1 MLALILSPFYVA
13 IIYWVCRRWYK
24 FISALNIKNKRL
36 DFWLKHFSWSM
47 FLLTIFI
54 GLAFILPED
63 NFLRRPLFKIGA
75 YWLGISLY
83 LILYVALIDLLRWIY
98 SKVFKDKYNDFYAR
112 TICTLLIIVLTGV
125 TSIYGII
132 NAKIVRTT
140 EYEITINKDGGNFK
154 EMTIAMFGD
163 PQFGYNI
170 GEYHL
175 KQAVDIIN
183 KNDVDIV
190 CVAGDIFDN
199 QYSAIKHP
207 DKLIEL
213 FNQIKSKYGM
223 YAVLGNHDVEEP
235 ILCGFTFNDDDLE
248 NKLASKEMLE
258 FIRKSGMVLLYD
270 ENVIINDS
278 VNLYGR
284 ADQERPNLGNITR
297 KESGDIFKEVDTTK
311 PLFVLDHEP
320 REYDELE
327 KAGVDLMMAG
337 HTHDGQ
343 LWPTK
348 IATDIIW
355 ENAYGLWVK
364 NAFHAITTSG
374 LGLFGPN
381 MRVGTIA
388 EVCIIHVKFREVV
401 IPIFLYN

>member
-24 FISALNIKNKRL
+24 FVSALNIKNKRL

-83 LILYVALIDLLRWIY
+83 LILYVAVIDLLRWIY
-98 SKVFKDKYNDFYAR
+98 SKIFKDKYNEFYAR
-112 TICTLLIIVLTGV
+112 TICTLLIIILTAV

-140 EYEITINKDGGNFK
+140 EYDITINKDGGNFK

-190 CVAGDIFDN
+190 CVVGDIFDN
-199 QYSAIKHP
+199 QYSAIKNP
-207 DKLIEL
+207 DKLIDL

-235 ILCGFTFNDDDLE
+235 ILCGFTFNDETLE
-248 NKLASKEMLE
+248 NKLASKEMLD

-297 KESGDIFKEVDTTK
+297 KESGELFKEVDVSK
-311 PLFVLDHEP
+311 PIMVLDHEP

-388 EVCIIHVKFREVV
+388 EVCIIHVKFR
-401 IPIFLYN
+401 

>member
-24 FISALNIKNKRL
+24 FVNALNIKNKRL
-36 DFWLKHFSWSM
+36 EWWLKHFSWSM
-47 FLLTIFI
+47 FILTLII
-54 GLAFILPED
+54 GIAFLLPES
-63 NFLRRPLFKIGA
+63 FSLKRPLSQIGS
-75 YWLGISLY
+75 YWLGVSLY
-83 LILYVALIDLLRWIY
+83 LILFVALIDLIRWIY
-98 SKVFKDKYNDFYAR
+98 SKIKKDKYDDFKAR
-112 TICTLLIIVLTGV
+112 IICTILIIVCTTGV
-125 TSIYGII
+125 SIYGII

-140 EYEITINKDGGNFK
+140 EYTIEIDKDGGDFD
-154 EMTIAMFGD
+154 EMTIALFGD

-183 KNDVDIV
+183 SYDVDLVAI
-190 CVAGDIFDN
+190 AGDIFDN
-199 QYSAIKHP
+199 QYSAIKDP

-213 FNQIKSKYGM
+213 FNQIESKYGM

-235 ILCGFTFNDDDLE
+235 ILCGFTFNDKDIS
-248 NKLASKEMLE
+248 NKVASEEMLE
-258 FIRKSGMVLLYD
+258 FIEKSNITLLYD

-278 VNLYGR
+278 INLYGR
-284 ADQERPNLGNITR
+284 ADEERPNLGNTTR
-297 KESGDIFKEVDTTK
+297 KSADEIKEEIDSTK
-311 PLFVLDHEP
+311 PLLVLDHEP
-320 REYDELE
+320 RDYDELE
-327 KAGVDLMMAG
+327 TIGTDLMMAG

-355 ENAYGLWVK
+355 TNPYGLYV
-364 NAFHAITTSG
+364 NNNFHAITTSG

-388 EVCIIHVKFREVV
+388 EVCIIHIKFK
-401 IPIFLYN
+401 

>member
-36 DFWLKHFSWSM
+36 DFWLKHFSWSI

-112 TICTLLIIVLTGV
+112 TICTLLIIVLTGA

-190 CVAGDIFDN
+190 CVVGDIFDN

-248 NKLASKEMLE
+248 NKLASKEMLD
-258 FIRKSGMVLLYD
+258 FIKKSGMVLLYD

-355 ENAYGLWVK
+355 ENPYGLWVK

-388 EVCIIHVKFREVV
+388 EVCIIHVKFR
-401 IPIFLYN
+401 

>member
-112 TICTLLIIVLTGV
+112 LICTLLIIVLTGA

-140 EYEITINKDGGNFK
+140 EYDITINKDGGNFK

-190 CVAGDIFDN
+190 CVVGDIFDN
-199 QYSAIKHP
+199 QYSAIKNP
-207 DKLIEL
+207 DKLIDL

-248 NKLASKEMLE
+248 NKLASKEMLD
-258 FIRKSGMVLLYD
+258 FIKKSGMVLLYD

-388 EVCIIHVKFREVV
+388 EVCIIHVKFR
-401 IPIFLYN
+401 

>member
-98 SKVFKDKYNDFYAR
+98 SKLFKDKYNDFYAR
-112 TICTLLIIVLTGV
+112 LICTLLIIVLTGA

-140 EYEITINKDGGNFK
+140 EYDITINKDGGNFK

-190 CVAGDIFDN
+190 CVVGDIFDN

-207 DKLIEL
+207 DKLIDL
-213 FNQIKSKYGM
+213 FKQIKSKYGM

-248 NKLASKEMLE
+248 NKLASKEMLD
-258 FIRKSGMVLLYD
+258 FIKKSGMVLLYD

-388 EVCIIHVKFREVV
+388 EVCIIHVKFR
-401 IPIFLYN
+401 

>member
-140 EYEITINKDGGNFK
+140 EYKITINKDGGNFK

-190 CVAGDIFDN
+190 CVVGDIFDN

-207 DKLIEL
+207 DKINDL
-213 FNQIKSKYGM
+213 FNQIKSKHGM

-248 NKLASKEMLE
+248 NKLASKEMLD
-258 FIRKSGMVLLYD
+258 FIKKSGMVLLYD

-355 ENAYGLWVK
+355 ENPYGLWVK

-388 EVCIIHVKFREVV
+388 EVCIIHVKFR
-401 IPIFLYN
+401 

>member
-112 TICTLLIIVLTGV
+112 TICALLIIVLTGV

-190 CVAGDIFDN
+190 CVVGDIFDN
-199 QYSAIKHP
+199 QYSAIKNP
-207 DKLIEL
+207 DKLIDL

-235 ILCGFTFNDDDLE
+235 ILCGFTFNDDDIK
-248 NKLASKEMLE
+248 NKLASKEMLD

-270 ENVIINDS
+270 ENVIINNS

-297 KESGDIFKEVDTTK
+297 KESGDLFKEVDVSK
-311 PLFVLDHEP
+311 PIMVLDHEP

-343 LWPTK
+343 LLPTK

-355 ENAYGLWVK
+355 ENPYGLWVK

-388 EVCIIHVKFREVV
+388 EVCIIYVKFR
-401 IPIFLYN
+401 

>member
-112 TICTLLIIVLTGV
+112 TICALLIIVLTGV

-190 CVAGDIFDN
+190 CVVGDIFDN
-199 QYSAIKHP
+199 QYSAIKNP
-207 DKLIEL
+207 DKLIDL

-248 NKLASKEMLE
+248 NKLASKEMLD

-297 KESGDIFKEVDTTK
+297 KESGDLFKEVDVSK
-311 PLFVLDHEP
+311 PIMVLDHEP

-355 ENAYGLWVK
+355 ENPYGLWVK

-381 MRVGTIA
+381 MRVGTIT
-388 EVCIIHVKFREVV
+388 EVCIIHVKFR
-401 IPIFLYN
+401 

>member
-98 SKVFKDKYNDFYAR
+98 SKVFKDKYKDFYAR
-112 TICTLLIIVLTGV
+112 LICTLLIIVLTGA

-190 CVAGDIFDN
+190 CVVGDIFDN

-235 ILCGFTFNDDDLE
+235 ILCGFTFNDDDIE
-248 NKLASKEMLE
+248 NKLASKEMLD
-258 FIRKSGMVLLYD
+258 FIKKSGMVLLYD

-297 KESGDIFKEVDTTK
+297 KESGDIFKEVDTAK

-388 EVCIIHVKFREVV
+388 EVCIIHVKFR
-401 IPIFLYN
+401 

>member
-24 FISALNIKNKRL
+24 FVSALNIKNKRL

-83 LILYVALIDLLRWIY
+83 LILYVAVIDLLRWIY
-98 SKVFKDKYNDFYAR
+98 SKVFKDKYNEFYAR
-112 TICTLLIIVLTGV
+112 TICTILIIVLTGA

-140 EYEITINKDGGNFK
+140 EYDITINKDGGNFK

-190 CVAGDIFDN
+190 CVVGDIFDN
-199 QYSAIKHP
+199 QYSAIKNP
-207 DKLIEL
+207 DKLIDL

-235 ILCGFTFNDDDLE
+235 ILCGFTFNDETLE
-248 NKLASKEMLE
+248 NKLASKEMLD

-297 KESGDIFKEVDTTK
+297 KESGELFKEVDVSK
-311 PLFVLDHEP
+311 PIMVLDHEP

-355 ENAYGLWVK
+355 ENPYGLWVK

-388 EVCIIHVKFREVV
+388 EVCIIHVKFK
-401 IPIFLYN
+401 I

>member
-24 FISALNIKNKRL
+24 FVTCLNIKNKRL
-36 DFWLKHFSWSM
+36 DWWLKHFSWSM

-112 TICTLLIIVLTGV
+112 TICTLLIIVLTGA

-199 QYSAIKHP
+199 QYSAIKNP
-207 DKLIEL
+207 DKLIDL

-235 ILCGFTFNDDDLE
+235 ILCGFTFNDDDIE
-248 NKLASKEMLE
+248 NKLASKEMLD
-258 FIRKSGMVLLYD
+258 FIKKSGMVLLYD

-388 EVCIIHVKFREVV
+388 EVCIIHVKFR
-401 IPIFLYN
+401 

>member
-1 MLALILSPFYVA
+1 MLALILAPFYVA

-24 FISALNIKNKRL
+24 FVSALNIKNKRL

-83 LILYVALIDLLRWIY
+83 LILYVAVIDLLRWIY
-98 SKVFKDKYNDFYAR
+98 SKAFKDKYNEFYAR
-112 TICTLLIIVLTGV
+112 TICTSLIIILTGV

-170 GEYHL
+170 GDYHL

-190 CVAGDIFDN
+190 CVVGDIFDN

-235 ILCGFTFNDDDLE
+235 ILCGFTFNDDDLAH
-248 NKLASKEMLE
+248 KLASTEMLD
-258 FIRKSGMVLLYD
+258 FIKKSGMVLLYD

-388 EVCIIHVKFREVV
+388 EVCIIHVKFR
-401 IPIFLYN
+401 

>member
-112 TICTLLIIVLTGV
+112 LICTLLIIVLTGA

-190 CVAGDIFDN
+190 CVVGDIFDN

-248 NKLASKEMLE
+248 NKLASKEMLD
-258 FIRKSGMVLLYD
+258 FIKKSGMVLLYD

-355 ENAYGLWVK
+355 ENPYGLWVK

-381 MRVGTIA
+381 MRVGTVA
-388 EVCIIHVKFREVV
+388 EVCIIHVKFR
-401 IPIFLYN
+401 

>member
-83 LILYVALIDLLRWIY
+83 LILYVAVIDLLRWIY
-98 SKVFKDKYNDFYAR
+98 SKVFKDKYNEFYAR

-190 CVAGDIFDN
+190 CVVGDIFDN

-248 NKLASKEMLE
+248 NKLASKEMLD
-258 FIRKSGMVLLYD
+258 FIKKSGMVLLYD

-388 EVCIIHVKFREVV
+388 EVCIIHVKFR
-401 IPIFLYN
+401 

>member
-112 TICTLLIIVLTGV
+112 TICALLIIVLTGV

-190 CVAGDIFDN
+190 CVVGDIFDN
-199 QYSAIKHP
+199 QYSAIKNP
-207 DKLIEL
+207 DKLIDL

-235 ILCGFTFNDDDLE
+235 ILCGFTFNDGDLA
-248 NKLASKEMLE
+248 NKLASTEMLN
-258 FIRKSGMVLLYD
+258 FIKKSGMVLLYD
-270 ENVIINDS
+270 ENVIINNS

-297 KESGDIFKEVDTTK
+297 KESGDLFKEVDVSK
-311 PLFVLDHEP
+311 PIMVLDHEP

-355 ENAYGLWVK
+355 ENPYGLWVK

-388 EVCIIHVKFREVV
+388 EVCIIHVKFR
-401 IPIFLYN
+401 

>member
-112 TICTLLIIVLTGV
+112 TICTLLIIVLTGA

-199 QYSAIKHP
+199 QYSAIKNP
-207 DKLIEL
+207 DKLIDL

-235 ILCGFTFNDDDLE
+235 ILCGFTFNDDDIE
-248 NKLASKEMLE
+248 NKLASKEMLD
-258 FIRKSGMVLLYD
+258 FIKKSGMVLLYD

-388 EVCIIHVKFREVV
+388 EVCIIHVKFR
-401 IPIFLYN
+401 

>member
-248 NKLASKEMLE
+248 NKLASKEMLD
-258 FIRKSGMVLLYD
+258 FIKKSGMVLLYD

-388 EVCIIHVKFREVV
+388 EVCIIHVKFR
-401 IPIFLYN
+401 

>member
-24 FISALNIKNKRL
+24 FVSALNIKNKRL

-83 LILYVALIDLLRWIY
+83 LILYVAVIDLLRWIY
-98 SKVFKDKYNDFYAR
+98 SKVFKDKYNEFYAR
-112 TICTLLIIVLTGV
+112 TICTILIIVLTGA

-140 EYEITINKDGGNFK
+140 EYDITINKDGGNFK

-190 CVAGDIFDN
+190 CVVGDIFDN

-207 DKLIEL
+207 DKLIDL

-248 NKLASKEMLE
+248 NKLASKEMLD
-258 FIRKSGMVLLYD
+258 FIKKSGMVLLYD

-297 KESGDIFKEVDTTK
+297 KESGDIFKDVDTTK

-355 ENAYGLWVK
+355 ENPYGLWVK

-388 EVCIIHVKFREVV
+388 EVCIIHVKFR
-401 IPIFLYN
+401 

>member
-112 TICTLLIIVLTGV
+112 TICALLIIVLTGV

-190 CVAGDIFDN
+190 CVVGDIFDN
-199 QYSAIKHP
+199 QYSAIKNP
-207 DKLIEL
+207 DKLIDL

-235 ILCGFTFNDDDLE
+235 ILCGFTFNDDDIE
-248 NKLASKEMLE
+248 NKLASKEMLD

-355 ENAYGLWVK
+355 ENPYGLWVK
-364 NAFHAITTSG
+364 NTFHAITTSG

-388 EVCIIHVKFREVV
+388 EVCIIHVKFR
-401 IPIFLYN
+401 

>member
-75 YWLGISLY
+75 YWLGVSLY

-98 SKVFKDKYNDFYAR
+98 SKLFKDKYNDFYAR
-112 TICTLLIIVLTGV
+112 LICTLLIIVLTGA

-190 CVAGDIFDN
+190 CVVGDIFDN

-207 DKLIEL
+207 DKLIDL
-213 FNQIKSKYGM
+213 FKQIKSKYGM

-235 ILCGFTFNDDDLE
+235 ILCGFTFNDDDIE
-248 NKLASKEMLE
+248 NKLASKEMLD
-258 FIRKSGMVLLYD
+258 FIKKSGMVLLYD

-278 VNLYGR
+278 INLYGR

-388 EVCIIHVKFREVV
+388 EVCIIHVKFR
-401 IPIFLYN
+401 

>member
-112 TICTLLIIVLTGV
+112 TICTLLIIVLTGA

-199 QYSAIKHP
+199 QYSAIKNP
-207 DKLIEL
+207 DKLIDL

-248 NKLASKEMLE
+248 NKLASKEMLD
-258 FIRKSGMVLLYD
+258 FIKKSGMVLLYD

-355 ENAYGLWVK
+355 ENPYGLWVK

-388 EVCIIHVKFREVV
+388 EVCIIHVKFR
-401 IPIFLYN
+401 

>member
-112 TICTLLIIVLTGV
+112 LICTLLIIVLTGV

-190 CVAGDIFDN
+190 CVVGDIFDN

-207 DKLIEL
+207 DKLIDL

-248 NKLASKEMLE
+248 NKLASKEMLD
-258 FIRKSGMVLLYD
+258 FIKKSGMVLLYD

-355 ENAYGLWVK
+355 ENPYGLWVK

-388 EVCIIHVKFREVV
+388 EVCIIHVKFR
-401 IPIFLYN
+401 

>member
-112 TICTLLIIVLTGV
+112 LICTLLIIVLTGA

-183 KNDVDIV
+183 NNDVDIV
-190 CVAGDIFDN
+190 CVVGDIFDN

-207 DKLIEL
+207 DKLIDL

-248 NKLASKEMLE
+248 NKLASKEMLD
-258 FIRKSGMVLLYD
+258 FIKKSGMVLLYD

-381 MRVGTIA
+381 MRVGTIP
-388 EVCIIHVKFREVV
+388 EVCIIHVKFR
-401 IPIFLYN
+401 

>member
-83 LILYVALIDLLRWIY
+83 LILYVAVIDLLRWIY
-98 SKVFKDKYNDFYAR
+98 SKVFKDKYNEFYAR
-112 TICTLLIIVLTGV
+112 TICTLLIIVLTGA

-140 EYEITINKDGGNFK
+140 EYDITINKDGGNFK

-190 CVAGDIFDN
+190 CVVGDIFDN
-199 QYSAIKHP
+199 QYSAIKNP
-207 DKLIEL
+207 DKLIDL

-235 ILCGFTFNDDDLE
+235 ILCGFTFNDETLE
-248 NKLASKEMLE
+248 NKLASKEMLD

-297 KESGDIFKEVDTTK
+297 KESGELFKEVDVSK
-311 PLFVLDHEP
+311 PIMVLDHEP

-355 ENAYGLWVK
+355 ENPYGLWVK
-364 NAFHAITTSG
+364 NALFICGGDTTWFMQLS
-374 LGLFGPN
+374 
-381 MRVGTIA
+381 MHCIR
-388 EVCIIHVKFREVV
+388 IIHKSSHT
-401 IPIFLYN
+401 

>member
-112 TICTLLIIVLTGV
+112 TICALLIIVLTGV

-199 QYSAIKHP
+199 QYSAIKNP

-248 NKLASKEMLE
+248 NKLASKEMLD
-258 FIRKSGMVLLYD
+258 FIKKSGMVLLYD

-388 EVCIIHVKFREVV
+388 EVCIIHVKFR
-401 IPIFLYN
+401 

>member
-112 TICTLLIIVLTGV
+112 LICTLLIIVLTGA

-190 CVAGDIFDN
+190 CVVGDIFDN

-235 ILCGFTFNDDDLE
+235 ILCGFTFNDDDIE
-248 NKLASKEMLE
+248 NKLASKEMLD
-258 FIRKSGMVLLYD
+258 FIKKSGMVLLYD

-388 EVCIIHVKFREVV
+388 EVCIIHVKFR
-401 IPIFLYN
+401 

>member
-112 TICTLLIIVLTGV
+112 LICTLLIIVLTGA

-190 CVAGDIFDN
+190 CVVGDIFDN

-207 DKLIEL
+207 DKLIDL

-235 ILCGFTFNDDDLE
+235 ILCGFTFNDDDIE
-248 NKLASKEMLE
+248 NKLASKEMLD
-258 FIRKSGMVLLYD
+258 FIKKSGMVLLYD

-278 VNLYGR
+278 INLYGR
-284 ADQERPNLGNITR
+284 ADQERPKLGNITR

-388 EVCIIHVKFREVV
+388 EVCIIHVKFR
-401 IPIFLYN
+401 

>member
-36 DFWLKHFSWSM
+36 DWWLKHFSWSM

-248 NKLASKEMLE
+248 NKLASKEMLD
-258 FIRKSGMVLLYD
+258 FIKKSGMVLLYD

-388 EVCIIHVKFREVV
+388 EVCIIHVKFR
-401 IPIFLYN
+401 

>member
-98 SKVFKDKYNDFYAR
+98 SKVFNDKYNDFYAR

-154 EMTIAMFGD
+154 EMTITMFGD

-190 CVAGDIFDN
+190 CVVGDIFDN

-207 DKLIEL
+207 DKLIDL

-235 ILCGFTFNDDDLE
+235 ILCGFTFNDDDIE
-248 NKLASKEMLE
+248 NKLASKEMLD
-258 FIRKSGMVLLYD
+258 FIKKSGMVLLYD

-388 EVCIIHVKFREVV
+388 EVCIIHVKFR
-401 IPIFLYN
+401 

>member
-112 TICTLLIIVLTGV
+112 TICALLIIVLTGV

-190 CVAGDIFDN
+190 CVVGDIFDN
-199 QYSAIKHP
+199 QYSAIKNP
-207 DKLIEL
+207 DKLIDL

-235 ILCGFTFNDDDLE
+235 ILCGFTFNDDDIK
-248 NKLASKEMLE
+248 NKLASKEMLD

-270 ENVIINDS
+270 ENVIINNS

-297 KESGDIFKEVDTTK
+297 KESGDLFKEVDVSK
-311 PLFVLDHEP
+311 PIMVLDHEP

-343 LWPTK
+343 LLPTK

-355 ENAYGLWVK
+355 ENSYGLWVK

-388 EVCIIHVKFREVV
+388 EVCIIHVKFR
-401 IPIFLYN
+401 

>member
-199 QYSAIKHP
+199 QYSAIKNP
-207 DKLIEL
+207 DKLIDL

-248 NKLASKEMLE
+248 NKLASKEMLD
-258 FIRKSGMVLLYD
+258 FIKKSGMVLLYD

-355 ENAYGLWVK
+355 ENPYGLWVK
-364 NAFHAITTSG
+364 NTFHAITTSG

-388 EVCIIHVKFREVV
+388 EVCIIHVKFR
-401 IPIFLYN
+401 

>member
-24 FISALNIKNKRL
+24 FVNALNIKNKRL
-36 DFWLKHFSWSM
+36 EWWLKHFSWSM
-47 FLLTIFI
+47 FILTLII
-54 GLAFILPED
+54 GVAFLLPES
-63 NFLRRPLFKIGA
+63 FSLKRPLSQIGS
-75 YWLGISLY
+75 YWLGVSLY
-83 LILYVALIDLLRWIY
+83 LILFVAVIDLIRWIY
-98 SKVFKDKYNDFYAR
+98 SKIKKDKYDDFKAR
-112 TICTLLIIVLTGV
+112 IICTILIIVCTTGV
-125 TSIYGII
+125 SIYGII

-140 EYEITINKDGGNFK
+140 EYTIEIDKDGGDFD
-154 EMTIAMFGD
+154 EVTIALFGD

-183 KNDVDIV
+183 SYNVDLVAI
-190 CVAGDIFDN
+190 AGDIFDN
-199 QYSAIKHP
+199 QYSAIKDP

-213 FNQIKSKYGM
+213 FNKIESNYGM

-235 ILCGFTFNDDDLE
+235 ILCGFTFNDKDISS
-248 NKLASKEMLE
+248 KVASEEMLE
-258 FIRKSGMVLLYD
+258 FIEKSNITLLYD

-278 VNLYGR
+278 INLYGR
-284 ADQERPNLGNITR
+284 ADEERPNLGNTTR
-297 KESGDIFKEVDTTK
+297 KSADEIREEIDTSK
-311 PLFVLDHEP
+311 PLLVLDHEP
-320 REYDELE
+320 RDYDELE
-327 KAGVDLMMAG
+327 AIGTDLMMAG

-355 ENAYGLWVK
+355 TNPYGLYV
-364 NAFHAITTSG
+364 NNNFYAITTSG

-388 EVCIIHVKFREVV
+388 EVCIIHIKFK
-401 IPIFLYN
+401 

>member
-112 TICTLLIIVLTGV
+112 LICTLLIIVLTGV

-132 NAKIVRTT
+132 NAKIVRAT

-190 CVAGDIFDN
+190 CVVGDIFDN

-235 ILCGFTFNDDDLE
+235 ILCGFTFNDDDIE
-248 NKLASKEMLE
+248 NKLASKEMLD
-258 FIRKSGMVLLYD
+258 FIKKSGMVLLYD

-297 KESGDIFKEVDTTK
+297 KESGDIFKEVDTAK

-388 EVCIIHVKFREVV
+388 EVCIIHVKFR
-401 IPIFLYN
+401 

>member
-98 SKVFKDKYNDFYAR
+98 SKLFKDKYNDFYAR
-112 TICTLLIIVLTGV
+112 LICTLLIIVLTGA

-190 CVAGDIFDN
+190 CVVGDIFDN

-235 ILCGFTFNDDDLE
+235 ILCGFTFNDDDIE
-248 NKLASKEMLE
+248 NKLASKEMLD
-258 FIRKSGMVLLYD
+258 FIKKSGMVLSYD

-278 VNLYGR
+278 INLYGR

-364 NAFHAITTSG
+364 NTFHAITTSG

-388 EVCIIHVKFREVV
+388 EVCIIHVKFR
-401 IPIFLYN
+401 

>member
-1 MLALILSPFYVA
+1 MLALILSPFYLA

-112 TICTLLIIVLTGV
+112 LICTLLIIVLTGA

-190 CVAGDIFDN
+190 CVVGDIFDN

-207 DKLIEL
+207 DKLIDL

-235 ILCGFTFNDDDLE
+235 ILCGFTFNDDDIE
-248 NKLASKEMLE
+248 NKLASKEMLD
-258 FIRKSGMVLLYD
+258 FIKKSGMVLLYD

-278 VNLYGR
+278 INLYGR

-388 EVCIIHVKFREVV
+388 EVCIIHVKFR
-401 IPIFLYN
+401 

>member
-63 NFLRRPLFKIGA
+63 SFLRRPLFKIGA

-112 TICTLLIIVLTGV
+112 TICALLIIVLTGV

-190 CVAGDIFDN
+190 CVVGDIFDN
-199 QYSAIKHP
+199 QYSAIKNP
-207 DKLIEL
+207 DKLIDL

-235 ILCGFTFNDDDLE
+235 ILCGFTFNDDDIK
-248 NKLASKEMLE
+248 NKLASKEMLD

-270 ENVIINDS
+270 ENVIINNS

-297 KESGDIFKEVDTTK
+297 KESGDLFKEVDVSK
-311 PLFVLDHEP
+311 PIMVLDHEP

-343 LWPTK
+343 LLPTK

-355 ENAYGLWVK
+355 ENPYGLWVK

-388 EVCIIHVKFREVV
+388 EVCIIHVKFR
-401 IPIFLYN
+401 

>member
-112 TICTLLIIVLTGV
+112 TICTLLIIVLTGA

-190 CVAGDIFDN
+190 CVVGDIFDN

-248 NKLASKEMLE
+248 NKLASKEMLD
-258 FIRKSGMVLLYD
+258 FIKKSGMVLLYD

-297 KESGDIFKEVDTTK
+297 KERGDIFKEVDTTK

-388 EVCIIHVKFREVV
+388 EVCIIHVKFR
-401 IPIFLYN
+401 

>member
-112 TICTLLIIVLTGV
+112 TICALLIIVLTGV

-140 EYEITINKDGGNFK
+140 EYDITINKDGGNFK

-199 QYSAIKHP
+199 QYSAIKNP
-207 DKLIEL
+207 DKLIDL

-235 ILCGFTFNDDDLE
+235 ILCGFTFNNDDLE
-248 NKLASKEMLE
+248 NKLASKEMLD
-258 FIRKSGMVLLYD
+258 FIKKSGMVLLYD

-355 ENAYGLWVK
+355 ENPYGLWVK
-364 NAFHAITTSG
+364 NTFHAITTSG

-388 EVCIIHVKFREVV
+388 EVCIIHVKFR
-401 IPIFLYN
+401 

>member
-24 FISALNIKNKRL
+24 FLSALNIKNKRL

-112 TICTLLIIVLTGV
+112 TICTLLIIVLTGA

-140 EYEITINKDGGNFK
+140 EYDITINKDGGNFK

-190 CVAGDIFDN
+190 CVVGDIFDN
-199 QYSAIKHP
+199 QYSAIKNP
-207 DKLIEL
+207 DKLIDL

-235 ILCGFTFNDDDLE
+235 ILCGFTFNDDDIE
-248 NKLASKEMLE
+248 NKLASKEMLD
-258 FIRKSGMVLLYD
+258 FIKKSGMVLLYD

-297 KESGDIFKEVDTTK
+297 KESGELFKEVDVSK
-311 PLFVLDHEP
+311 PIMVIDHEP

-355 ENAYGLWVK
+355 ENPYGLWVK

-388 EVCIIHVKFREVV
+388 EVCIIHVKFR
-401 IPIFLYN
+401 

>member
-24 FISALNIKNKRL
+24 FVSALNIKNKRL

-83 LILYVALIDLLRWIY
+83 LILYVAVIDLLRWIY
-98 SKVFKDKYNDFYAR
+98 SKVFKDKYNEFYAR
-112 TICTLLIIVLTGV
+112 TICTLLIIILTAV

-190 CVAGDIFDN
+190 CVVGDIFDN
-199 QYSAIKHP
+199 QYSAIKNP
-207 DKLIEL
+207 DKLIDL

-235 ILCGFTFNDDDLE
+235 ILCGFTFNDETLE
-248 NKLASKEMLE
+248 NKLASKEMLD

-297 KESGDIFKEVDTTK
+297 KESGELFKEVDVSK
-311 PLFVLDHEP
+311 PIMVLDHEP

-355 ENAYGLWVK
+355 ENPYGLWVK

-388 EVCIIHVKFREVV
+388 EVCIIHVKFR
-401 IPIFLYN
+401 